1 MRILLLGG
9 TRDAIDV
16 ARQLITLSEASELD
30 IELIYSLAGLVR
42 KPSITCTIHQ
52 GGFSQYAE
60 PLANDVDNS
69 KQGLKQY
76 LLQHQINKVID
87 ATHPYATNIS
97 SNAAE
102 VCKALN
108 IPLLSYCRPPWQARN
123 EDQWIMVDN
132 WSEAKK
138 AMYVFKRPFITIGR
152 DAINKTDSIPE
163 HQFWLIRSAI
173 ADNLSQANYQIIKAI
188 GPFSEEQELTL
199 MKAHNIDVVVCKNS
213 GGNAVDGKLK
223 AARTLQ
229 IPVIMLNRPKDTQ
242 RFEHTQ
248 NFVHKHELIEN
259 IMTNS
264 QKPALLV
271 VGHGSRDVDA
281 VEEFHQLAKHFQEK
295 YPDRLCAT
303 GFLEF
308 ARPVIADGLHKLVE
322 QGAKNI
328 TAVPGMLMAA
338 GHAKNDIPSELNTL
352 QAEYDGVNI
361 TYGTHLGVHP
371 KMVRAAAERI
381 EEAEATMKST
391 FGDDYDR
398 KDTLLVVV
406 GRGASDSDANSNICK
421 ITRMLE
427 EGMGFG
433 WAITCFSGVTSPL
446 VDDALERAHGLGFK
460 KVIVFPYFLF
470 TGRLVKKIYE
480 WSDEYQA
487 KHPEV
492 TVVNAPYLNDHPLVL
507 ETFMEK
513 MEEAEQGTGNM
524 NCQMCQYR
532 VQILGSEHKVGSPQE
547 GHHHHVRGSGTDA
560 DLEHSH
566 DHGHHHHDH
575 K

>member
-123 EDQWIMVDN
+123 KDQWIMVDN

-391 FGDDYDR
+391 FRDDYDR

>member
-1 MRILLLGG
+1 M
-9 TRDAIDV
+9 T
-16 ARQLITLSEASELD
+16 
-30 IELIYSLAGLVR
+30 
-42 KPSITCTIHQ
+42 
-52 GGFSQYAE
+52 
-60 PLANDVDNS
+60 DN
-69 KQGLKQY
+69 
-76 LLQHQINKVID
+76 
-87 ATHPYATNIS
+87 
-97 SNAAE
+97 
-102 VCKALN
+102 
-108 IPLLSYCRPPWQARN
+108 
-123 EDQWIMVDN
+123 
-132 WSEAKK
+132 
-138 AMYVFKRPFITIGR
+138 
-152 DAINKTDSIPE
+152 
-163 HQFWLIRSAI
+163 
-173 ADNLSQANYQIIKAI
+173 
-188 GPFSEEQELTL
+188 
-199 MKAHNIDVVVCKNS
+199 
-213 GGNAVDGKLK
+213 
-223 AARTLQ
+223 
-229 IPVIMLNRPKDTQ
+229 
-242 RFEHTQ
+242 
-248 NFVHKHELIEN
+248 
-259 IMTNS
+259 

-271 VGHGSRDVDA
+271 VGHGSRDVEA

-308 ARPVIADGLHKLVE
+308 ARPVIAEGVDKLVA
-322 QGAKNI
+322 QGAKKI
-328 TAVPGMLMAA
+328 TAIPGMLMAA

-352 QAEYDGVNI
+352 QAEIEGLDI

-371 KMVRAAAERI
+371 NMVRAAAARI
-381 EEAEATMKST
+381 EEAETKLVDT
-391 FGDDYDR
+391 FGEGYNR

-446 VDDALERAHGLGFK
+446 VDEALERAHGLGFK

-480 WSDEYQA
+480 WADDYQA
-487 KHPEV
+487 KYPEV

-532 VQILGSEHKVGSPQE
+532 VQILGSEHKVGQPQQ

-560 DLEHSH
+560 D
-566 DHGHHHHDH
+566 HHHHDH
-575 K
+575 HHDHDHHHGHHHDHDHGHS